1 MRLFIGIPLASA
13 VAEPLAAL
21 RQRHERPGDNLRWSA
36 PESWHITLQF
46 LGATSVAQY
55 DCVLAGL
62 GGIHAT
68 ALPVH
73 LEAPGFF
80 QRAGVFHVGV
90 RTTPELLALQ
100 LAVVAANK
108 PCRFEAEDR
117 PYSPHI
123 TLARNRGREDGIRS
137 LKSRLGPA
145 PELPSFTA
153 TEFLLYESHL
163 SPHGSRYEVRARFR
177 LGTAASPP
185 ND

>member
-13 VAEPLAAL
+13 VAAELGAL
-21 RQRHERPGDNLRWSA
+21 RQRLERPDDNLRWTA

-46 LGATSVAQY
+46 LGATSPPQY

-62 GGIHAT
+62 RAIHSGNV
-68 ALPVH
+68 PVH

-90 RTTPELLALQ
+90 RATPELLDLHRAV
-100 LAVVAANK
+100 LADTA
-108 PCRFEAEDR
+108 PCGFELEDR

-123 TLARNRGREDGIRS
+123 TLARNRGRQDGIRT
-137 LKSRLGPA
+137 LKTRLGTA
-145 PELPSFTA
+145 PELSSFTA

-163 SPHGSRYEVRARFR
+163 SPQGSRYEVRARFS
-177 LGTAASPP
+177 LSPASPP
-185 ND
+185 SKG